1 MSEKTEKNNFGDWI
15 KTIPVGEYE
24 PIRKKIILEC
34 KITTQIFRHWKC
46 GNSKVPVLAQPIINE
61 IAGYDIFKDDNNGN
75 NQQPQTNHRNT

>member
-1 MSEKTEKNNFGDWI
+1 METLDKNYFGDWI

-24 PIRKKIILEC
+24 PVRSQIIKQC

-61 IAGYDIFKDDNNGN
+61 IAGRNIFKNDDHDT
-75 NQQPQTNHRNT
+75 NQ